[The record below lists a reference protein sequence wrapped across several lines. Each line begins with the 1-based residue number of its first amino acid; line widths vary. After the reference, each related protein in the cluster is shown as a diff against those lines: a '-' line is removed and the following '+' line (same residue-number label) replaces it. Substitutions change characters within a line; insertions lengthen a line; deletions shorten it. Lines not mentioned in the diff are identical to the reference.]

1 MGKLVIL
8 LICCVV
14 SLIVFMACL
23 KNGVVWVIDI
33 FVHRDCVNSVN
44 AFKKST
50 FVLLGVLLLMGFFVI
65 TSQLLA
71 STPVIKDINGKVVD
85 GSIASLTSVKLNGHK
100 EWISV
105 RGYDKEAPVLL
116 FLAGGPGGTQMA
128 ATRYEL
134 GELENHFVVVSWDQ
148 PGSGKSYNCMKRTDI
163 TAKTYIEDGIA
174 LTEYLLKKFEKNKI
188 YLMGE
193 SWGSALGIFL
203 INEKPEYYA
212 GFIGTGQ
219 MVDFEETEKIDYQV
233 AMNIAKECGDEK
245 LVNSLIKQGEAPY
258 YDGNIALQSATYL
271 NYLSNYMAKNPQV
284 TNGGYNTF
292 RDMFASEYG
301 ILDSVNFMLG
311 VMNTF
316 NVVYPTLYGIDLR
329 EDYSK
334 LDVPVYFF
342 IGRHDVNA
350 PTKLV
355 EDYYNILEAPEKELV
370 WFEHSGHGPWMNET
384 GKFVDETL
392 RVFSVKNP

>member
-1 MGKLVIL
+1 MSKLVML
-8 LICCVV
+8 LVCGVV
-14 SLIVFMACL
+14 SFIMFMACL
-23 KNGVVWVIDI
+23 INGVRWAIGV
-33 FVHRDCVNSVN
+33 FAHRDCANTVR
-44 AFKKST
+44 AFKKSG
-50 FVLLGVLLLMGFFVI
+50 FVLLGILLFMGIFVI
-65 TSQLLA
+65 TTQLLA
-71 STPVIKDINGKVVD
+71 STPTIKDSNGKIVE

-100 EWISV
+100 EWITI

-134 GELENHFVVVSWDQ
+134 GELEKHFVVVSWDQ
-148 PGSGKSYNCMKRTDI
+148 PGSGKSYNCMNRSDI
-163 TAKTYIEDGIA
+163 TVETYIEDGIA
-174 LTEYLLKKFEKNKI
+174 LTEYLLKTFEKKEI

-219 MVDFEETEKIDYQV
+219 MVDFEETEKIDYQL

-245 LVNSLIKQGEAPY
+245 LVNSLIEQGEAPY
-258 YDGNIALQSATYL
+258 YEGNIALQSATYL
-271 NYLSNYMAKNPQV
+271 NYLSNHMARNPQII
-284 TNGGYNTF
+284 NGGYNTF

-301 ILDSVNFMLG
+301 VLDSVNFMLG
-311 VMNTF
+311 IMNTF
-316 NVVYPTLYGIDLR
+316 NVVYPTLYEIDLR

-334 LDVPVYFF
+334 LEVPVYFF

-350 PTKLV
+350 PTKLAD
-355 EDYYNILEAPEKELV
+355 DYYNILEAPEKELV
-370 WFEHSGHGPWMNET
+370 WFEHSGHGPWLNET
-384 GKFVDETL
+384 EKFVNETL
-392 RVFSVKNP
+392 RVFHVE